1 MTPHMVN
8 SQTKILEQFIE
19 DEALHY
25 PRGDQGSYF
34 PSNHHRITPLV
45 ARAPKLLP
53 RDRRVDLYFHL
64 LRLNHYPAIK
74 SAAEFDVLIDAYTRV
89 RPLFKRGYPYCSMPR
104 PMGLFLF
111 GIDDHDPLVGE
122 PQITYESLLIHLKFW
137 RYADSSWHML
147 GMLKKQQKFLELSG
161 DSVLLD
167 RVTKTLLRTNL
178 IDDLT
183 TSTCI
188 WFWSFMLLAV
198 QGNDSGKVVVEWL
211 VQAEYTPL
219 ERSFFLENLMRYLH
233 ASSREDLLLQFQGA
247 LNTRTNEA

>member
-1 MTPHMVN
+1 M
-8 SQTKILEQFIE
+8 SSLQTEILEQFIE
-19 DEALHY
+19 DEAVHY
-25 PRGDQGSYF
+25 TRGDRGPYF

-74 SAAEFDVLIDAYTRV
+74 SVAEFDILLDAYERI

-111 GIDDHDPLVGE
+111 GIDDHGSLVGE
-122 PQITYESLLIHLKFW
+122 PQITYESLLAHLKFW
-137 RYADSSWHML
+137 RYADSFWHMP
-147 GMLKKQQKFLELSG
+147 GMLKKQQTFLELSG
-161 DSVLLD
+161 DSALLD
-167 RVTKTLLRTNL
+167 RVTKTLLRINL
-178 IDDLT
+178 VDDLT
-183 TSTCI
+183 TSTCL

-198 QGNDSGKVVVEWL
+198 QGNDSGKVAVEWL
-211 VQAEYTPL
+211 LQAECPPS
-219 ERSFFLENLMRYLH
+219 ERSFFLENLTRYLRT
-233 ASSREDLLLQFQGA
+233 SSREDLLSQFQGA